1 MNLLESVKSAAV
13 VQKSL
18 EAKTLDLLKYIRKL
32 KVSNQQ
38 LQQIEELIQSFPTRN
53 NSQIFLHFNEV
64 LVNIL
69 KYLSSENYDDVA
81 QGISLLLESFG
92 NSSSLE
98 EQFELLKYLTGIND
112 MVISK
117 KNNKD
122 FKDIFH
128 QVQFFT

>member
-1 MNLLESVKSAAV
+1 
-13 VQKSL
+13 
-18 EAKTLDLLKYIRKL
+18 
-32 KVSNQQ
+32 
-38 LQQIEELIQSFPTRN
+38 
-53 NSQIFLHFNEV
+53 
-64 LVNIL
+64 
-69 KYLSSENYDDVA
+69 LSSENYDDVA